1 MIQKNSPQGR
11 LLIIDDDEILA
22 KRLGVSMERKGYEVI
37 IAHTILDGIDQAC
50 TRRPDY
56 ALIDLRL
63 EDGSGLDVVEQ
74 IRNHVPNCK
83 MVMMT
88 AYGNFQTAVA
98 AVKAGALDYIAKP
111 VDADLVHS
119 ALQQNNRDLP
129 DPPEDPM
136 SPDRV
141 KWEHILRIYEQCDRN
156 VTETARRLQMHR
168 RTLQRILRKHAPH
181 DIRHQESE
189 QD

>member
-1 MIQKNSPQGR
+1 MQTNTSQK

-22 KRLGVSMERKGYEVI
+22 KRLAVSMERKGYDVI
-37 IAHTILDGIDQAC
+37 TAFTIHDGLDMAC
-50 TRRPDY
+50 RQRPGF

-63 EDGSGLDVVEQ
+63 EDGSGLDIVEQ
-74 IRNHVPNCK
+74 IRTHVPGCK

-98 AVKAGALDYIAKP
+98 AVKAGAVDYISKP
-111 VDADLVHS
+111 VDADLVHN
-119 ALQQNNRDLP
+119 ALQQKSDTLP
-129 DPPEDPM
+129 DPPEAPM
-136 SPDRV
+136 SPDMV
-141 KWEHILRIYEQCDRN
+141 KWEHIQRIYEQCDRN

-181 DIRHQESE
+181 DSR
-189 QD
+189 D